1 MKLTESELTA
11 WGRRIGGVVRPPVF
25 IGLKGAL
32 GAGKSV
38 LARAVARGAGV
49 EGAMPSPTFN
59 IVFRYPVS
67 GRGGTAGRPPAP
79 VAGSVIHADLFRIES
94 EAELVGI
101 GWDDL
106 LADEGAIMLVE
117 WSSRAGDEVP
127 PDRLEI
133 ELGFVRDEAGR
144 RTVDIERFG
153 DPALLP
159 GLPALV
165 R

>member
-1 MKLTESELTA
+1 MTLTESELTA
-11 WGRRIGGVVRPPVF
+11 WGRRIGGAVRAPLF
-25 IGLKGAL
+25 IGLKGPL

-49 EGAMPSPTFN
+49 DGAMPSPTFN

-67 GRGGTAGRPPAP
+67 GQGRTRGRSPAP

-94 EAELVGI
+94 EAELAGI

-106 LADEGAIMLVE
+106 LADEEAIVLVE

-127 PDRLEI
+127 PDRWEI
-133 ELGFVRDEAGR
+133 ELGFVRNEAGR
-144 RTVDIERFG
+144 RRVDIECFG

-159 GLPALV
+159 GFPKV
-165 R
+165 VG